1 MKIIRFLIRA
11 TTLRCTARARTN
23 FLIDLDTMTK
33 RKFHS
38 DHSIKRPKPPSKKK
52 SVKEGSSEEVLLADI
67 KHLLSAQAEVFEAHS
82 DDQDGR
88 ISGEEKPK
96 YSRPE
101 RFSEIVVKISE
112 LSSTGDGLAL
122 ADTSDHVYVVPFSL
136 PGETVKVKVV
146 NCFNRDHYTL
156 TDFISVI
163 EPAANRNDALV
174 RCPYFAKC
182 SGCQFQML
190 PYAEQLVHKKTIIEK
205 AYRNFSSLPP
215 ELIPAIGDTIG
226 SPLQYGYRT
235 KLTPHFDGPPGVMSR
250 KARRANEI
258 IKWNEVPPIGF
269 MQKGTRKTIDIED
282 CPIGTDVVR
291 LGLKLE
297 RKRVADDISIFR
309 KGATL
314 LLRESTKR
322 VPKSGEGD
330 KPPAPTKAEQES
342 IDVANER
349 AETSVNG
356 TLEPEPQ
363 PLVWVPTPGT
373 EAKDPLP
380 YTEEKTCVT
389 DQTAISTEFVDDYIF
404 TNPAGSF
411 FQNNNS
417 ILPTFTA
424 YIRKHILGPPTK
436 TKSPNPSRGSTP
448 TRNSRKGSSSPAP
461 ASAAEARPITNLI
474 DAYCGSGLFSITL
487 SPLFSHTLGID
498 IAGASIRSAHAN
510 ALVNDVSNA
519 DFMTADA
526 TEIFAAVKFP
536 ADETVVVIDPSRKG
550 CDEGFLRQLLSY
562 APKRV
567 CYVSCNVH
575 TQARDV
581 GLLVQGM
588 GVERGAPQG
597 GGVWLERRET
607 RYRLESLRGFDFF
620 PQTGHVEGVAMLARV
635 D

>member
-11 TTLRCTARARTN
+11 TTLRCTVRAIPN
-23 FLIDLDTMTK
+23 FSIDVDTMTK
-33 RKFHS
+33 RKFHT
-38 DHSIKRPKPPSKKK
+38 DYPVKRPKPPSRKK
-52 SVKEGSSEEVLLADI
+52 SVKEGSSEEVLLADV
-67 KHLLSAQAEVFEAHS
+67 KNLLSAQAECPEEHS
-82 DDQDGR
+82 DAQDGQ
-88 ISGEEKPK
+88 SLAEEKPR

-101 RFSEIVVKISE
+101 RFSELVVKISE

-136 PGETVKVKVV
+136 PGEIVKVKLI
-146 NCFNRDHYTL
+146 NCFSRDHYTL

-163 EPAANRNDALV
+163 EPAANRNDGLV
-174 RCPYFAKC
+174 KCPYFARC

-190 PYAEQLVHKKTIIEK
+190 PYAEQLVHKKMIIEK

-226 SPLQYGYRT
+226 SPLRYRYRT

-322 VPKSGEGD
+322 VPKSKDGD
-330 KPPAPTKAEQES
+330 KPRAATKAEQES

-349 AETSVNG
+349 AETQVNG
-356 TLEPEPQ
+356 TIEPEPQ
-363 PLVWVPTPGT
+363 PHVWVPAPET

-424 YIRKHILGPPTK
+424 YIREHILGSPPN
-436 TKSPNPSRGSTP
+436 TKSSNPSRESTP
-448 TRNSRKGSSSPAP
+448 NKNSRKSSSPPP

-487 SPLFSHTLGID
+487 SPLFTHTLGID

-536 ADETVVVIDPSRKG
+536 PDETVVVIDPSRKG

-588 GVERGAPQG
+588 GVERGAPDG

>member
-1 MKIIRFLIRA
+1 MKTLRFFVRA
-11 TTLRCTARARTN
+11 TTLRCTARALPN
-23 FLIDLDTMTK
+23 FSIDLDTMTK
-33 RKFHS
+33 RKFHT
-38 DHSIKRPKPPSKKK
+38 DYPVKRPKPPSKKK
-52 SVKEGSSEEVLLADI
+52 SIKEGSSEEVLLADV
-67 KHLLSAQAEVFEAHS
+67 KNLLSAHAEALEEHS
-82 DDQDGR
+82 DVQDGKNLPE
-88 ISGEEKPK
+88 GKPR

-101 RFSEIVVKISE
+101 RFSELVVKISE

-136 PGETVKVKVV
+136 PGEVVKVKLV
-146 NCFNRDHYTL
+146 NCFSRDHYTL
-156 TDFISVI
+156 TDFISVV
-163 EPAANRNDALV
+163 EPAANRNDRLV
-174 RCPYFAKC
+174 KCPYFARC

-190 PYAEQLVHKKTIIEK
+190 PYAEQLVHKKMIIEK

-235 KLTPHFDGPPGVMSR
+235 KLTPHFDGPPGAMSR
-250 KARRANEI
+250 KARRAHEV

-322 VPKSGEGD
+322 MPRSKDGD
-330 KPPAPTKAEQES
+330 KPHAPTKAEQES

-349 AETSVNG
+349 AKTQVNG
-356 TLEPEPQ
+356 TIEPEPQ
-363 PLVWVPTPGT
+363 PLVWVPTPEK
-373 EAKDPLP
+373 EAKKTMP

-417 ILPTFTA
+417 ILPSFTA
-424 YIRKHILGPPTK
+424 YIREHILGSPSTTKPP
-436 TKSPNPSRGSTP
+436 NLSRESAP
-448 TRNSRKGSSSPAP
+448 DKNSRKNSSPPP
-461 ASAAEARPITNLI
+461 ASAGEARPITNLI

-487 SPLFSHTLGID
+487 SPLFTNTLGID

-510 ALVNDVSNA
+510 ALVNDVQNA

-536 ADETVVVIDPSRKG
+536 PDETVVVIDPSRKG

-562 APKRV
+562 APNRV

-588 GVERGAPQG
+588 GVEREAPEG

-620 PQTGHVEGVAMLARV
+620 PQTGHVEGVAMLVRV

>member
-1 MKIIRFLIRA
+1 MKIIRFSIRA
-11 TTLRCTARARTN
+11 TTLRCTVRAIPN
-23 FLIDLDTMTK
+23 FSIDVDTMTK
-33 RKFHS
+33 RKFHT
-38 DHSIKRPKPPSKKK
+38 DYPVKRPKPPSRKK
-52 SVKEGSSEEVLLADI
+52 SVKEGSSEEVLLADV
-67 KHLLSAQAEVFEAHS
+67 KNLLSAQAECPEEHS
-82 DDQDGR
+82 DAQDGQ
-88 ISGEEKPK
+88 SLAEEKPR

-101 RFSEIVVKISE
+101 RFSELVVKISE

-136 PGETVKVKVV
+136 PGEIVKVKLI
-146 NCFNRDHYTL
+146 NCFSRDHYTL

-163 EPAANRNDALV
+163 EPAANRNDGLV
-174 RCPYFAKC
+174 KCPYFARC

-190 PYAEQLVHKKTIIEK
+190 PYAEQLVHKKMIIEK

-250 KARRANEI
+250 KARRAHEI

-322 VPKSGEGD
+322 VPKSKDGD
-330 KPPAPTKAEQES
+330 KPRAATKAEQES

-349 AETSVNG
+349 AETQVNG
-356 TLEPEPQ
+356 TIEPEPQ
-363 PLVWVPTPGT
+363 PLVWVPTPET
-373 EAKDPLP
+373 ETKDPLP

-389 DQTAISTEFVDDYIF
+389 DQTAISTEFVNDYIF

-424 YIRKHILGPPTK
+424 YIREHILGSPPN
-436 TKSPNPSRGSTP
+436 TKSSNPSRESTP
-448 TRNSRKGSSSPAP
+448 NKNSRKSSSPPP

-487 SPLFSHTLGID
+487 SPLFTHTLGID

-536 ADETVVVIDPSRKG
+536 PDETVVVIDPSRKG

-588 GVERGAPQG
+588 GVERGAPDG

>member
-1 MKIIRFLIRA
+1 MKILRFFIRA
-11 TTLRCTARARTN
+11 TTLRCPARALPS
-23 FLIDLDTMTK
+23 FSIDVGTMTK
-33 RKFHS
+33 RKFHT
-38 DHSIKRPKPPSKKK
+38 DYPVKRPKPPSKKK
-52 SVKEGSSEEVLLADI
+52 SIKEGSSEEVLLADV
-67 KHLLSAQAEVFEAHS
+67 KNLLSAHTESLEEHS
-82 DDQDGR
+82 DVQDRQNVAEG
-88 ISGEEKPK
+88 KPR

-101 RFSEIVVKISE
+101 RFSELVVKISE

-136 PGETVKVKVV
+136 PGEVVKVKLV
-146 NCFNRDHYTL
+146 NCFSRDHYTL
-156 TDFISVI
+156 TDFISVV
-163 EPAANRNDALV
+163 EPAPNRNDGLV
-174 RCPYFAKC
+174 KCPYFARC

-190 PYAEQLVHKKTIIEK
+190 PYAEQLVHKKMIIEK
-205 AYRNFSSLPP
+205 AYRNLSSLPP

-250 KARRANEI
+250 KARRAHEI

-322 VPKSGEGD
+322 VPRSKDGD
-330 KPPAPTKAEQES
+330 KPRAPTKAEQES

-349 AETSVNG
+349 AETQVNG
-356 TLEPEPQ
+356 TIEPEPQ
-363 PLVWVPTPGT
+363 PLVWVPTPET
-373 EAKDPLP
+373 EAKEPMP
-380 YTEEKTCVT
+380 YTEEKACVT

-424 YIRKHILGPPTK
+424 YIREHILGSPSTTK
-436 TKSPNPSRGSTP
+436 PSNLSRETTP
-448 TRNSRKGSSSPAP
+448 DKNSRKSSSPPP
-461 ASAAEARPITNLI
+461 ASAGEARPITNLI

-487 SPLFSHTLGID
+487 SPLFTNTLGID
-498 IAGASIRSAHAN
+498 IAGASIRAAHAN
-510 ALVNDVSNA
+510 ALVNDVQNA

-526 TEIFAAVKFP
+526 TEIFAAVVFP
-536 ADETVVVIDPSRKG
+536 PDETVVVIDPSRKG

-588 GVERGAPQG
+588 GVEREAPKG
-597 GGVWLERRET
+597 GGAWLERRET

-620 PQTGHVEGVAMLARV
+620 PQTGHVEGVAMLVRV